1 MGMLIRPKRDPQQ
14 NPLNVS
20 VVLFPPVPQ
29 SHSPPIPQDLGS
41 PCSSTVG
48 SEGQTA
54 LQCLEIC
61 SIPPTTAV
69 PPRGSH
75 GACTVPICSK
85 QTGCHGCFTE
95 EENPNSRRE
104 GRSACYHFPGNEEG
118 APVPETH
125 LPFRVNLPSLPAEQL
140 PGTGLHRQKHMCFRV
155 LAGWVW
161 GCDHMQWVV
170 GELHGAES
178 S

>member
-1 MGMLIRPKRDPQQ
+1 MLIRPKRDPQQ

-48 SEGQTA
+48 SEGQAA

-104 GRSACYHFPGNEEG
+104 GGSVCYHFPGNEG
-118 APVPETH
+118 APLSKIC
-125 LPFRVNLPSLPAEQL
+125 LPFHVNPPSLPPEQL
-140 PGTGLHRQKHMCFRV
+140 PGTGRHRAAQAEAHV
-155 LAGWVW
+155 LQGFGWV
-161 GCDHMQWVV
+161 GLGLSPHAV
-170 GELHGAES
+170 GS
-178 S
+178 W